1 MRVAT
6 VTAGVIARM
15 MLLALVMCLTSPA
28 QWLNLRTP
36 GIPRLADGN
45 PDLVAPTPKT
55 FDGKPDLSGMWRSD
69 PVEDGFA
76 YARNIAADLGPEEIM
91 PWATSL
97 TSQRTENLQRDA
109 PWARC
114 LPVGMPLNETTSI
127 PYRII
132 QTRGLVLLFHEEFD
146 TTPRQIFTDGR
157 ELPKD
162 PNPTW
167 MGYSVGT
174 WDGDTLVVETSGFN
188 DKTWLDQLGHPHSER
203 LRLTERFRRLDFGH
217 MTLQITIDDPEA
229 FTRPF
234 TLTRHPKLLPDYT
247 MLEYFCT
254 ENERDS
260 RHMVGK

>member
-1 MRVAT
+1 MNVAT
-6 VTAGVIARM
+6 VTAGLIARIT
-15 MLLALVMCLTSPA
+15 LGALVMSLPSPA

-36 GIPRLADGN
+36 GIPRLADGT
-45 PDLVAPTPKT
+45 PDVGAPTPKT

-69 PVEDGFA
+69 PIEDGFA
-76 YARNIAADLGPEEIM
+76 YARNIAADLSTEEIK
-91 PWATSL
+91 PWAASL
-97 TSQRTENLQRDA
+97 TAQRTANLQRDA

-127 PYRII
+127 PYRIV
-132 QTRGLVLLFHEEFD
+132 QTKGLVLIFHEEFD
-146 TTPRQIFTDGR
+146 TNPRQIFTDGR

-188 DKTWLDQLGHPHSER
+188 DKTWLDQMGHPR
-203 LRLTERFRRLDFGH
+203 LAERFRRLDFGH
-217 MTLQITIDDPEA
+217 MTLQITVDDPNA
-229 FTRPF
+229 FTRPII
-234 TLTRHPKLLPDYT
+234 LTRHPKLLPDYT

>member
-1 MRVAT
+1 M
-6 VTAGVIARM
+6 
-15 MLLALVMCLTSPA
+15 P
-28 QWLNLRTP
+28 
-36 GIPRLADGN
+36 DGT
-45 PDLVAPTPKT
+45 PDLDAPAPKT
-55 FDGKPDLSGMWRSD
+55 FDGKPDLSGIWRSD

-76 YARNIAADLGPEEIM
+76 YARNIAADLRPEEIQ
-91 PWATSL
+91 PWAAAVAA
-97 TSQRTENLQRDA
+97 QRAENLQADA

-114 LPVGMPLNETTSI
+114 LPAGMPLDETTSI
-127 PYRII
+127 SYRIV
-132 QTRGLVLLFHEEFD
+132 QTQGLVLIFHEEFD
-146 TTPRQIFTDGR
+146 TTPRQIYTDDR

-188 DKTWLDQLGHPHSER
+188 DKTWLDQLGHPHSEG

-217 MTLQITIDDPEA
+217 MTLQITVDDPKA

-234 TLTRHPKLLPDYT
+234 TLIRHPKLLADYT
-247 MLEYFCT
+247 MLESFCN